1 MIIMTIDDEEIVIA
15 AVEAT
20 VVTDIVLELQGE
32 IEIAAVEAEAQVGKG
47 TEIESETANTVG
59 ETKTTERTEMGWIET
74 GDETMMMTGGIEK
87 AKIVIAIKIEDDVV
101 VVTNGAAVRNT
112 VTEAIGRI
120 RDETKSHAKNLD
132 PKRKTLA
139 IARKRTTIPYG

>member
-1 MIIMTIDDEEIVIA
+1 MTIDDEEIVIA

-20 VVTDIVLELQGE
+20 VVTEIVLEIEGE

-87 AKIVIAIKIEDDVV
+87 EKIMIATKIEDDAVV
-101 VVTNGAAVRNT
+101 MTNGAAVRNT
-112 VTEAIGRI
+112 VTEVIGRI
-120 RDETKSHAKNLD
+120 RDEMKSHAKNLD